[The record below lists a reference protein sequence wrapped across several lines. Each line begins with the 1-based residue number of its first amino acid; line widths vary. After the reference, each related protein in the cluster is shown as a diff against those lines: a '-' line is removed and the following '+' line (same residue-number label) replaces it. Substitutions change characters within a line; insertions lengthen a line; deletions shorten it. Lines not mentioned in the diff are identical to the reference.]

1 MNKNQLKKQIFQ
13 KELQINK
20 LHLHQA
26 SNDICNQLYNSLI
39 LEKAIL
45 KKELEEFEKN
55 AFVEKIK
62 GMFSS
67 KEKLICDYWKK

>member
-1 MNKNQLKKQIFQ
+1 MSV
-13 KELQINK
+13 K
-20 LHLHQA
+20 LERL
-26 SNDICNQLYNSLI
+26 N
-39 LEKAIL
+39 
-45 KKELEEFEKN
+45 N